1 MLTALGARRAR
12 LFALLLVVAAL
23 SAGCFAGSGQ
33 AGQATGLNRELFEL
47 VNADRAA
54 NGLPGFQWDAQLG
67 GLAQEWSQEMA
78 SSGSFR
84 HRNLNEVINRPEY
97 ASYRRVGENI
107 LVGNCG
113 MSAAEVERAWMN
125 SPGHKANIVGNYNTV
140 GIGTVCRD
148 GRLWATQNFG
158 LR

>member
-12 LFALLLVVAAL
+12 LFASLVVVGAL
-23 SAGCFAGSGQ
+23 ATGCFAGSGQ
-33 AGQATGLNRELFEL
+33 AVPAGGLNRQLFDL

-67 GLAQEWSQEMA
+67 GLAQEWSQQMA
-78 SSGSFR
+78 STGSFR
-84 HRNLNEVINRPEY
+84 HRDLNAVINR
-97 ASYRRVGENI
+97 AGFSSYRRLGENI
-107 LVGNCG
+107 LLGSCG
-113 MSAAEVERAWMN
+113 MSADQVERAWMN
-125 SPGHKANIVGNYNTV
+125 SPGHRANIVGNYNLA